1 MTTRSCSYSS
11 TSQVRCI
18 FSSLGP
24 RTDIRSPAA
33 ALMTYREDLSYL
45 PAIDADT
52 GLTRGQ
58 KADIRTAFL
67 NAIRT
72 YVTSMTP
79 RYSLTP
85 C

>member
-1 MTTRSCSYSS
+1 
-11 TSQVRCI
+11 
-18 FSSLGP
+18 
-24 RTDIRSPAA
+24 
-33 ALMTYREDLSYL
+33 MTYREDLSYL